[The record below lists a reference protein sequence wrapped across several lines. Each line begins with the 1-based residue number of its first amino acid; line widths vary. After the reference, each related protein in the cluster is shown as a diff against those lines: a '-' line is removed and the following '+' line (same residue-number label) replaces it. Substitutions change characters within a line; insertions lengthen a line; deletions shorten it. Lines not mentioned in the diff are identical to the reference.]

1 MEGSAWTTS
10 SPWGTCAG
18 WGRRAWRSSPG
29 RSSFPRRRRGGSFPA
44 WKGWGFCARREGGTT
59 WPGGTFWRS
68 GPSPSWRRPG
78 AARRWSGSSGFPAK
92 GPWSFSAASS
102 GRAGWRGWAGGGHPL
117 PEAVMLH
124 LVLYQPEIPQNAGNV
139 ARTAAALGWPLHL
152 IRPLG
157 FLLSSPKLKRAGLD
171 YWPHV
176 DLRLHDSFAAFLEA
190 LPRGRGSSPSA
201 PGGSLPLRGPL
212 PGGGLPPLRPR
223 KPGASRGGP
232 RPLPHPKDPHAGAGA
247 LLEPGGGRGGGGL
260 RGLPPAHRAMR
271 A

>member
-1 MEGSAWTTS
+1 
-10 SPWGTCAG
+10 
-18 WGRRAWRSSPG
+18 
-29 RSSFPRRRRGGSFPA
+29 
-44 WKGWGFCARREGGTT
+44 
-59 WPGGTFWRS
+59 
-68 GPSPSWRRPG
+68 
-78 AARRWSGSSGFPAK
+78 
-92 GPWSFSAASS
+92 
-102 GRAGWRGWAGGGHPL
+102 
-117 PEAVMLH
+117 MLH

-212 PGGGLPPLRPR
+212 PGGDYLLF
-223 KPGASRGGP
+223 GP
-232 RPLPHPKDPHAGAGA
+232 
-247 LLEPGGGRGGGGL
+247 ES
-260 RGLPPAHRAMR
+260 RGLPEEVLARFPTLKIPMPGPVRSLNLAVAVGVAAYEAYRQLTGR
-271 A
+271 